1 MARRNNF
8 MSATAVLKQLG
19 ENAAVAA
26 KTALAE
32 GAEMVVAEAKSQ
44 IQNPLSL
51 STVKIISSFLK
62 LSKKSL

>member
-19 ENAAVAA
+19 ENAAVAE
-26 KTALAE
+26 TALAE